1 MGLNI
6 LLCTTYRISSNQC
19 PPKKI
24 QIAFTHPYPAS
35 SIGTYCAPIV
45 EAHGQAT
52 LFTALLSSMQDGIE
66 HLQIL

>member
-6 LLCTTYRISSNQC
+6 LLCTTYPVASAPQ
-19 PPKKI
+19 I
-24 QIAFTHPYPAS
+24 QIASTHPYTAS

-45 EAHGQAT
+45 EAHRKIT
-52 LFTALLSSMQDGIE
+52 LSTALLSSMQDGIE